1 MQGQDP
7 SAKTSSCSG
16 GEAWGIPSSVEASQ
30 IINQKRTDQLFILL
44 GDCKKGDGKVEKGA
58 AMLNRSERR
67 SV

>member
-1 MQGQDP
+1 MLKPPAVQ
-7 SAKTSSCSG
+7 A